1 MKPTTRLRE
10 MKATLKGRNQ
20 EIKRLKKLIKFRA
33 EVYQQTLK
41 DYHEVVIDLQG
52 RIDKLSQKVEKL
64 NKRKWYQFKT
74 IKE

>member
-64 NKRKWYQFKT
+64 NKRKWYQFRV
-74 IKE
+74 IN

>member
-64 NKRKWYQFKT
+64 NKRKWYQFKV
-74 IKE
+74 INQ